1 MQIRGLVTTQG
12 DVNSVQIKVYRVD
25 VLQELHIVI
34 VVMILP

>member
-1 MQIRGLVTTQG
+1 MTTQG